1 MPQLE
6 ANYKKFLGGK
16 KRGEQ
21 QQNCSIRPAT
31 KQHKGSI
38 GAANVNVND
47 NVNEKKIHTRFNH
60 LCLSIV
66 TSLRT

>member
-6 ANYKKFLGGK
+6 ANYKRFIN
-16 KRGEQ
+16 GEKV
-21 QQNCSIRPAT
+21 
-31 KQHKGSI
+31 KQEVSKSK
-38 GAANVNVND
+38 AKPKQEVSKAKANVNVNV

>member
-21 QQNCSIRPAT
+21 QQNCSIKAAT

-38 GAANVNVND
+38 GAANVN
-47 NVNEKKIHTRFNH
+47 EKKIHIRFNH